1 MEEENDILLESRA
14 NEMGLVIREILKQF
28 QSAHDA
34 VATGPHTHLSHNELG
49 VIEWLAEEGPQ
60 MMRSIASHLGVAV
73 NSLTAIVDGLEKK
86 AIVTRIRSAEDRRVV
101 HVELTALGRETASSA
116 RLAKTKFHKSLLSNL
131 SDDEQKHLLDLFR
144 KIAQSGWSPSKRQIV
159 ATP

>member
-1 MEEENDILLESRA
+1 
-14 NEMGLVIREILKQF
+14 
-28 QSAHDA
+28 
-34 VATGPHTHLSHNELG
+34 
-49 VIEWLAEEGPQ
+49 

-86 AIVTRIRSAEDRRVV
+86 AIVTRIRSCRRPAGGSCGVNS
-101 HVELTALGRETASSA
+101 LGRETASSA

-131 SDDEQKHLLDLFR
+131 SDEEQKHLLDLFR
-144 KIAQSGWSPSKRQIV
+144 KIAQSGWSPTKRQIV